1 MLLTKRLL
9 QTTALFLIYWCVN
22 NIAYAGPKIQSW
34 VTANGALVLFVVAPE
49 LPILDVRVVF
59 NAGSAREALPGISSL
74 TNALLT
80 QGAGTWDANQI
91 AERLEN
97 VGARLETGALRDMAW
112 VALRTLTQEPTLNVA
127 LETLATVISQP
138 KFAVSDMERLRNN
151 TLVTIH
157 QEEQNPET
165 VGSKAIYHAI
175 YGTHPYANDP
185 SGTKKSVTTITQDDI
200 KTHFNRYYV
209 AKNAIVAIVGAVDQP
224 QAVNIAEKVTSGLA
238 PGTKVSP
245 LSKVVKAE
253 TNPVERIN
261 FPSTQSHIYVGQ
273 IGVTRTDPD
282 YFPLYVGNHI
292 LGGNGLVSILSQEIR
307 EQRGLS
313 YNAYSSLL
321 PMQEPG
327 PFIMGLQTKNNQV
340 QQALEVLNQ
349 TVQRFLQH
357 GPSEQ
362 ELKNAKQNITGGFP
376 LRISNNAK
384 IVEHLALIGF
394 YNLPLDYLDT
404 FSNKVETVTTAQV
417 RDAFMRR
424 IIPQHFVTVIVGQHR
439 EGAK

>member
-1 MLLTKRLL
+1 MLLTKRLFP
-9 QTTALFLIYWCVN
+9 TTVILISCWGIN
-22 NIAYAGPKIQSW
+22 SIATAGPKIQTW
-34 VTANGALVLFVVAPE
+34 VTANGASVLFVSAPE

-59 NAGSAREALPGISSL
+59 NAGSAREARPGISSL
-74 TNALLT
+74 TNTLLI

-112 VALRTLTQEPTLNVA
+112 VALRTLTQQPALNIA

-138 KFAVSDMERLRNN
+138 KFANADMERVRNN
-151 TLVTIH
+151 TLVSIN
-157 QEEQNPET
+157 QDEQNPET
-165 VGSKAIYHAI
+165 VGNKAIYHAI

-185 SGTKKSVTTITQDDI
+185 SGTKESVATITQDEI

-209 AKNAIVAIVGAVDQP
+209 AKNAIVAIIGAVDQT
-224 QAVNIAEKVTSGLA
+224 QAANIAAQVTTGLA
-238 PGTKVSP
+238 SGTKVLP
-245 LSKVVKAE
+245 LPKVIRAE
-253 TNPVERIN
+253 TNPLERIN

-340 QQALEVLNQ
+340 QQALAVLNQ

-357 GPSEQ
+357 GPREQ
-362 ELKNAKQNITGGFP
+362 ELNNAKKNITGGFP
-376 LRISNNAK
+376 LQISNNTK

-404 FSNKVETVTTAQV
+404 FSTKVETVTTVQV

-424 IIPQHFVTVIVGQHR
+424 IIPQHFVTVIVGQ
-439 EGAK
+439 